1 MSTSPA
7 FHCHFY
13 GWEHHILPFSLTVFP
28 VPSCDVRSD
37 SFSSRALISIEGMQH
52 GAAPN
57 PAFFGSPFAHWR
69 LWLCSLTLRGAVRPH
84 YALWDSRILWLE
96 RQLQNKGQ
104 DTKEVIMD
112 GKQIY
117 LFFSFKNVLIY
128 TLMS

>member
-1 MSTSPA
+1 MQ
-7 FHCHFY
+7 
-13 GWEHHILPFSLTVFP
+13 
-28 VPSCDVRSD
+28 D
-37 SFSSRALISIEGMQH
+37 S
-52 GAAPN
+52 AAPN
-57 PAFFGSPFAHWR
+57 PAGCIFGNPFAHWR
-69 LWLCSLTLRGAVRPH
+69 LWLYSLTLCGVVRPH
-84 YALWDSRILWLE
+84 YALWDSWILWLE